1 MTPVLGLYRA
11 LTAAAEPL
19 LPWLLR
25 SRVRE
30 GREDPARLPERLGRD
45 DGERPPGRLI
55 WLHGASV
62 GEGLSLLPLVEAL
75 RTAVPD
81 AALLVTSGTVTAASL
96 LLRRLPD
103 GVLHR
108 FAPLDA
114 PAAAAR
120 FVAQWRPDL
129 AVFAESE
136 VWPNLLRAV
145 RRGGGRTALVSARL
159 SQASLDG
166 WSRAPGSA
174 RAVFGGYDLVLAQDD
189 ATAEALRR
197 LGARDDGRLNLKLA
211 GGELP
216 ADPQALAALRAAS
229 AGRPVL
235 LAASTHPGE
244 EAAALDAFLALAD
257 RPDAPWLVIAP
268 RHPHRGVEIAALA
281 AGRGFPVTRQGA
293 GEPFGRAAVH
303 VADVVGELGLWFR
316 LALSVFLGG
325 SLPAG
330 IGGHNPVEPAR
341 LGAPV
346 ISGPH
351 RDNGRDA
358 FGALGDA
365 VVTVADAPGLA
376 AAWAADLDAPAAART
391 RAATARTRLGR
402 EEVEVARTAARLAD
416 LLPPRTGVETS
427 PAGEAA

>member
-1 MTPVLGLYRA
+1 MTPTLALYRA
-11 LTAAAEPL
+11 LTAAAEPF
-19 LPWLLR
+19 LPALLR
-25 SRVRE
+25 RRVRA
-30 GREDPARLPERLGRD
+30 GREDAARLPERLGRD
-45 DGERPPGRLI
+45 SGERPPGRLV

-62 GEGLSLLPLVEAL
+62 GEGLSLLPLVESL
-75 RTAVPD
+75 RAAAPD
-81 AALLVTSGTVTAASL
+81 VTLLVTSGTVTAATL
-96 LLRRLPD
+96 MLRRLPE

-114 PAAAAR
+114 PAAAGR
-120 FVAQWRPDL
+120 FVARWRPDL

-159 SQASLDG
+159 SQASLGG
-166 WSRAPGSA
+166 WSKARRSA

-189 ATAEALRR
+189 ATAAALSR

-211 GGELP
+211 GGDLP
-216 ADPQALAALRAAS
+216 AKPRALAALRLAA

-257 RPDAPWLVIAP
+257 RPDAPWLVVAP
-268 RHPHRGVEIAALA
+268 RHPHRGAEVAALT
-281 AGRGFPVTRQGA
+281 AGRGFPVSRQGA
-293 GEPFGRAAVH
+293 GEPFGGAAVH

-316 LALSVFLGG
+316 LATSVFLGG

-341 LGAPV
+341 LGVPV
-346 ISGPH
+346 ITGPH
-351 RDNGRDA
+351 RENAHDA
-358 FGALGDA
+358 YSALGDA
-365 VVTVADAPGLA
+365 VAVVADAPGLA
-376 AAWAADLDAPAAART
+376 AAWAADLDEPAAARA
-391 RAATARTRLGR
+391 RAAAARALLGR
-402 EEVEVARTAARLAD
+402 QDVEVARTAARLVD
-416 LLPPRTGVETS
+416 LLPPRPEPGS
-427 PAGEAA
+427 APPGGA